1 MMQVELLLRLV
12 ERQFKII
19 IVKLWVDD
27 IVPSVAQKRRLH
39 APWNGHPTMKEQY
52 FHKAS
57 RLRRVFTQIGTEK
70 NALPKTIRQSAF
82 KQPSERPTQLRLLL
96 ELKRINRVS
105 VQILNRFVDGIGV

>member
-57 RLRRVFTQIGTEK
+57 RLRRVLTQIGTAKKRVAK
-70 NALPKTIRQSAF
+70 NHSTISLQTTIGKAAKTST
-82 KQPSERPTQLRLLL
+82 PS
-96 ELKRINRVS
+96 
-105 VQILNRFVDGIGV
+105 